1 MLMDGS
7 LAHKIHRRAKK
18 AFVLRLRKI
27 HTSIHNPALQ
37 LPDLIDSSNFLPTGW
52 NVKLAY
58 LTEVAAIMAAHS
70 QIFIEQQQ
78 EVTTEAIG
86 DYYILSRNRFNRWMR
101 DLDDLERGVAI
112 QDALHLVGLIA
123 GRPATRGIAEQILI
137 NEMVTRVWT
146 LLLLARDARNG
157 IDRIRPVARNIHM
170 GHLAVRHK
178 ALGVVLSD
186 DRLSPIDL
194 LAIDKLRKCTE
205 RWTDLLCCSIMGQYD
220 LWDLAFDKERAEE
233 FLRDRTDQAGL
244 SHRSRGWVLLLAGL
258 RHSFQEEEGL
268 SATVHNDDRRL
279 VRLMLNCF
287 PQDAPEMTFWMVA
300 KVPEAKQC

>member
-1 MLMDGS
+1 M
-7 LAHKIHRRAKK
+7 
-18 AFVLRLRKI
+18 
-27 HTSIHNPALQ
+27 Q

-112 QDALHLVGLIA
+112 QDPLHLVGLIA
-123 GRPATRGIAEQILI
+123 GRPATRGIAEQILV
-137 NEMVTRVWT
+137 NELVTRVWT

-220 LWDLAFDKERAEE
+220 LWDLAFDKERAQE

-268 SATVHNDDRRL
+268 SASVHNDDRRL
-279 VRLMLNCF
+279 TRLMLNCF
-287 PQDAPEMTFWMVA
+287 PQDAPEMTFWMGA
-300 KVPEAKQC
+300 KVREAKQC